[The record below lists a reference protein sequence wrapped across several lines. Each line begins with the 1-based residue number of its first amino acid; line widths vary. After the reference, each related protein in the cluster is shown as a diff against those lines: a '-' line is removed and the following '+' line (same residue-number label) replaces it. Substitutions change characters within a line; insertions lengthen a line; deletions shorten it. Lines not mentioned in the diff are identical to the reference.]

1 MKRKLENRS
10 RRVGPLSRELG
21 YLQKWVPIA
30 VLIGVVSGL
39 GALFFYYAI
48 NLFTSVLLN
57 HIAGYIPPAPAGEG
71 IAIASGPSRL
81 YLIPLVTTLGGLLS
95 GIIVY
100 GFAREAEGHG
110 TDAALDAFHNKK
122 GEIRSRVPIVKL
134 VSSAV
139 TIGSG
144 GSAGREGPTAQISA
158 GFGSFLGNVLHLN
171 AHDRRIAVA
180 VGIGAGIGSI
190 FKAPFGGA
198 LLAAEIIYIRDF
210 EYEALVPAFIASTIG
225 YSIFGA
231 IRGWNPIFGSTTQY
245 IFHEPSSLILYTII
259 GVACG
264 LVGIAYVRSFYGTRD
279 AFKRFRVPNFI
290 KPAIGGLAVG
300 LIGMGIPKV
309 LGMGYG
315 WLQIAIDGGFASLS
329 LGLILIFIVSKI
341 FATSFSIGS
350 GGSGGVFAPALVIGG
365 MVGYAVWSIFGSIL
379 PGFQLSPAP
388 FVIVGMMSFFGG
400 VGKVPIAVILMVSE
414 MTGTYTLL
422 VPSMIATTIA
432 YVITGKNTIYEK
444 QVESRADSPAHR
456 GEYSVPLL
464 QRLTVKDAMSKKV
477 ITVTPD
483 YRLSKVA
490 DTMAKNKIKGIPVV
504 DRNKDLIGIIT
515 FTDILQVHPEQRA
528 KRTAGAV
535 MTKELI
541 TIDANENLYV
551 AFGKM
556 TSNQIGRL
564 LVVDPTN
571 CKKLIG
577 IITREDIS
585 RVYDGE
591 VRERLESLKD
601 KK

>member
-1 MKRKLENRS
+1 MKRKLENRP
-10 RRVGPLSRELG
+10 RRVGPFSRELG

-30 VLIGVVSGL
+30 VLIGVISGL
-39 GALFFYYAI
+39 GALVFYYAI
-48 NLFTSVLLN
+48 NLSTSVLLTD
-57 HIAGYIPPAPAGEG
+57 IAGYIPPAPAGEG

-81 YLIPLVTTLGGLLS
+81 YLIPIVTTLGGLLS
-95 GIIVY
+95 GIIVF
-100 GFAREAEGHG
+100 GFAPEAEGHG

-122 GEIRSRVPIVKL
+122 GKIRSRVPIVKL

-144 GSAGREGPTAQISA
+144 GSAGREGPTAQMSA
-158 GFGSFLGNVLHLN
+158 GFGSFLSNILHLN

-231 IRGWNPIFGSTTQY
+231 IRGWTPIFGSTSQY
-245 IFHEPSSLILYTII
+245 IFHEPSSLILYAVI
-259 GVACG
+259 GIACG
-264 LVGIAYVRSFYGTRD
+264 LVGIAYIRSFYGTRD
-279 AFKRFRVPNFI
+279 AFKRVRVPNFI

-315 WLQIAIDGGFASLS
+315 WIQIAINGGFASLS

-365 MVGYAVWSIFGSIL
+365 MVGYAVWYIFGLIV
-379 PGFQLSPAP
+379 PGFQLNPAP

-432 YVITGKNTIYEK
+432 YVITGKNTIYEN

-464 QRLTVKDAMSKKV
+464 QKLKVKDAMSKKV
-477 ITVTPD
+477 ITVVPD
-483 YRLSKVA
+483 THLSKVA
-490 DTMAKNKIKGIPVV
+490 DIMAKNKIKGIPVV
-504 DRNKDLIGIIT
+504 DSNNDLVGIIT
-515 FTDILQVHPEQRA
+515 FTDILQVSPAQRV
-528 KRTAGAV
+528 KKTVGTI
-535 MTKELI
+535 MTKDLI
-541 TIDANENLYV
+541 TTDANENLYV
-551 AFGKM
+551 VFEKM
-556 TSNQIGRL
+556 TSNQVGRL
-564 LVVDPTN
+564 LVVDPDN
-571 CKKLIG
+571 HKKLLG
-577 IITREDIS
+577 IITREDIG
-585 RVYDGE
+585 RVYDDE
-591 VRERLESLKD
+591 IKAKLEFLKE
-601 KK
+601 KR